1 MYEAVKL
8 IVNNPELEE
17 NIKKVARWIVED
29 CDDKIGEIEWL
40 LAKLFA
46 EKVEWV
52 KELDHCRPLNED
64 IYSVYGEVLEQ
75 LKGIEELK
83 EREQKNERTLN

>member
-1 MYEAVKL
+1 
-8 IVNNPELEE
+8 
-17 NIKKVARWIVED
+17 
-29 CDDKIGEIEWL
+29 
-40 LAKLFA
+40 LFA

-52 KELDHCRPLNED
+52 KELDHCRTLNED

-83 EREQKNERTLN
+83 KSEVE